1 MSDEELLVIATGD
14 TYLSW
19 RCQAN
24 GIACFIMEMYKYA
37 SFTTFQFFILGGIMK
52 KLAISLLMMMS
63 LAVFAEA
70 FACDIHP
77 DETSTSPSSP
87 TPDSSSTAK

>member
-1 MSDEELLVIATGD
+1 MCAL
-14 TYLSW
+14 
-19 RCQAN
+19 RRP
-24 GIACFIMEMYKYA
+24 M
-37 SFTTFQFFILGGIMK
+37 FILGGIMK
-52 KLAISLLMMMS
+52 KLVISLFMMIS

-70 FACDIHP
+70 FACDSTHP